1 MINDRQGQEWLLN
14 KLLKE
19 GYTSID
25 YNPFQSEFIAIGESN
40 TVITKRAYIGNIQLN
55 ILGIKIPHDQ
65 EESYLTFSIVDLLKA
80 NRGNPEL

>member
-25 YNPFQSEFIAIGESN
+25 YNPFQSEFIAVGESN
-40 TVITKRAYIGNIQLN
+40 AVITKRAYIGNIQLN
-55 ILGIKIPHDQ
+55 ILGINIPHDE
-65 EESYLTFSIVDLLKA
+65 EESYLTFSTVDLLKA
-80 NRGNPEL
+80 NRGNHE